1 VQISRVIQN
10 KMEKNRKKK
19 SFCLICSFS
28 TRASFLGSFFFNLK
42 FVMTEQV
49 YDEDKLKQDKKLGVV
64 ALPLK
69 SLQHDSLTEL
79 SLNLL
84 SSLDTLKVKDKK
96 DRGTLIIKV
105 SFFCF
110 LNLLLM

>member
-1 VQISRVIQN
+1 
-10 KMEKNRKKK
+10 
-19 SFCLICSFS
+19 
-28 TRASFLGSFFFNLK
+28 
-42 FVMTEQV
+42 MTEQV

-69 SLQHDSLTEL
+69 SLQHDSLTEI

-110 LNLLLM
+110 LNFFI